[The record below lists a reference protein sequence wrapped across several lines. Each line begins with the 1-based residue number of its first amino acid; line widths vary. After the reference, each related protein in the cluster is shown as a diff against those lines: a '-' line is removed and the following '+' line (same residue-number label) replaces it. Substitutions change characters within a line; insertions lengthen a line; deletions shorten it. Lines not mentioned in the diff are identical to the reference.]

1 MYLSLTGKNALIE
14 YANLSY
20 NLAHKLSEKLNS
32 KGYITLNKNFF
43 NSFEIK
49 MKENETADSFIQKL
63 KERNILAGIKT
74 AENKVLVT
82 VTEFNTNSDIKE
94 YIETLN

>member
-1 MYLSLTGKNALIE
+1 MN
-14 YANLSY
+14 
-20 NLAHKLSEKLNS
+20 KLSEKLNS

-63 KERNILAGIKT
+63 KERNILAGVKT